1 MSIKAEAQKIN
12 KKKVSPML
20 HLIALA
26 KSNDQDIAYH
36 YAPSLHQTAKG
47 PLAWLQVNA
56 IWSNSWTSLFAKVL
70 L

>member
-1 MSIKAEAQKIN
+1 MSIKAETQKIN

-47 PLAWLQVNA
+47 PLA
-56 IWSNSWTSLFAKVL
+56 
-70 L
+70 